1 MVSAPYCPFFKDF
14 IMPIVKLTPAFIA
27 NELTCPD
34 GKGRIEW
41 CCADTPGLYVE
52 VRANKPGHGTYYLR
66 YKDATGKT
74 CHQKL
79 GRTEDISIADARKRA
94 KTQKAEIALG
104 ADPRGEAKRQKEV
117 PTLNDFFNDTYL
129 PHAIPRKRSWQRDE
143 QLFRLR
149 IGGRFGHLR
158 LNQLSRQAIQLFH
171 TELLDEGLSAASADH
186 HIKLIRRMLNLAIEW
201 EMLEKNPIKGIA
213 LFNQDNKVEHYLSD
227 EQLERLLTVLR
238 EDENRSICRIA
249 MFLLSTGCRLNE
261 ALQATWAQI
270 DRRNRVWRIPA
281 LNSKSK
287 RMRSVPLNESA
298 LHILDQLE
306 TEVEF
311 EHIFINRLTRKPY
324 TNVYKVWT
332 RIRAKAGLPHL
343 RLHDLRHG
351 FASLLI
357 SGGRTLYEVQQI
369 LGHSDP
375 KVTMRYA
382 HLSSRALQD
391 AARSGS
397 VIIKPETAIVKSG
410 DSAQPVA

>member
-1 MVSAPYCPFFKDF
+1 
-14 IMPIVKLTPAFIA
+14 MPIVKLTPTFI
-27 NELTCPD
+27 NHNLTCPP
-34 GKGRIEW
+34 GKSRIEY
-41 CCADTPGLYVE
+41 CCADTAGLYVE
-52 VRANKPGHGTYYLR
+52 VRPNHPGRGSYYLR

-79 GRTEDISIADARKRA
+79 GRTEDISLADARKQA
-94 KTQKAEIALG
+94 KTLKAEIALG

-117 PTLNDFFNDTYL
+117 PFLNDFFNDTYL
-129 PHAIPRKRSWQRDE
+129 PYAVPRKRSWKRDE

-149 IGGRFGHLR
+149 ISEKFGHLR
-158 LNQLSRQAIQLFH
+158 LNQLSRQAIQSFH
-171 TELLDEGLSAASADH
+171 TDLLDEGLSPASADH

-201 EMLEKNPIKGIA
+201 EMLEKSPVKGIP

-238 EDENRSICRIA
+238 EDDNRSICRIA

-261 ALQATWAQI
+261 ALQGTWTQI
-270 DRRNRVWRIPA
+270 DRKNRVWRIPA

-287 RMRSVPLNESA
+287 RMRSVPLNDSA
-298 LHILDQLE
+298 LHVLDQLD
-306 TEVEF
+306 TEGKF
-311 EHIFINRLTRKPY
+311 EHVFINHKTRKPY
-324 TNVYKVWT
+324 ANVYKVWI
-332 RIRAKAGLPHL
+332 RIREKAGLPHL

-382 HLSSRALQD
+382 HLSSKALQD

-397 VIIKPETAIVKSG
+397 VIVTEG
-410 DSAQPVA
+410 DGSRSIA